1 MAPGGVIHR
10 PTDGRFYR
18 QRFGIR
24 FVFITFAV
32 IALIGGLITWL
43 FAIETKGKSLE
54 ELSP

>member
-1 MAPGGVIHR
+1 MVGFIVSG
-10 PTDGRFYR
+10 
-18 QRFGIR
+18 FGIR

-32 IALIGGLITWL
+32 IALVGGLITWL

>member
-1 MAPGGVIHR
+1 MVGFIVSG
-10 PTDGRFYR
+10 
-18 QRFGIR
+18 FGIR

-32 IALIGGLITWL
+32 IALIGGLITA